1 LPFLVVIFALPPFLV
16 VFSTILFVFLED
28 NLLGITKGDNG
39 DDGGV
44 KGDVAKSSSGEN
56 GGVKGD
62 VAKSS
67 SVNPLGITKGD
78 SGENGGVAGL
88 LDAAEFCVENK

>member
-1 LPFLVVIFALPPFLV
+1 MCFRVLPFLVVLFALPPFLV

-39 DDGGV
+39 DDG
-44 KGDVAKSSSGEN
+44 
-56 GGVKGD
+56 D

-78 SGENGGVAGL
+78 RGENGGVAGL

>member
-1 LPFLVVIFALPPFLV
+1 MLPFLVVLFALPPFLV

-39 DDGGV
+39 DDGGFE
-44 KGDVAKSSSGEN
+44 STGEN